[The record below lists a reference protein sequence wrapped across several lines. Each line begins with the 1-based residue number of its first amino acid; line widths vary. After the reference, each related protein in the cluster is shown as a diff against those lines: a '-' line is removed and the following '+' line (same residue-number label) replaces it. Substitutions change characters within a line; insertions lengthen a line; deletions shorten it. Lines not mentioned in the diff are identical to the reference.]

1 VITVERMRPLHVPL
15 VIAREHETFGT
26 ESWTAGMYREEL
38 EDPWNRHYLVAFDR
52 PVPADSGGP
61 GDGAPTLV
69 GWAGLMVIDAT
80 AQILTVG
87 TVAEARRRG
96 VASMLMDRMIAEARR
111 RRAKEVLLEVRVD
124 NDAAKAMYAGYG
136 FIELGI
142 RKGYYQPAGVDAA
155 VLRLAL

>member
-1 VITVERMRPLHVPL
+1 VITVERMRPVHVPL
-15 VIAREHETFGT
+15 VMAREHETFGT

-52 PVPADSGGP
+52 PDAE
-61 GDGAPTLV
+61 DGAGTLV
-69 GWAGLMVIDAT
+69 GWAGLMVIDGT

-96 VASMLMDRMIAEARR
+96 VASMLMDRMITEARR

-124 NDAAKAMYAGYG
+124 NDAAKAMYARYG
-136 FIELGI
+136 FLELGI

>member
-1 VITVERMRPLHVPL
+1 VITVERMRPVHVPL

-38 EDPWNRHYLVAFDR
+38 EDPWNRHYLVAFDQ
-52 PVPADSGGP
+52 PDAGE
-61 GDGAPTLV
+61 GARALV
-69 GWAGLMVIDAT
+69 GWAGLMVIDGT

-96 VASMLMDRMIAEARR
+96 VASMLMDRMISEARR

-124 NDAAKAMYAGYG
+124 NDAAKAMYARYG